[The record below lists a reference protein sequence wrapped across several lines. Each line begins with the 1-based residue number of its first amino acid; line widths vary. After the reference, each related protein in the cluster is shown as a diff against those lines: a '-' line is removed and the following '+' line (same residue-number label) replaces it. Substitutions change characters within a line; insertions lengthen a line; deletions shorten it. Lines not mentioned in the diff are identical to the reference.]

1 MKRSCAVAAVALFWT
16 ALGFHAPARLP
27 LLRAG
32 GASPGG
38 RASALRR
45 PAGSRRGVTLR
56 RQLSEETCEEM
67 ARREDVESRTLT
79 PSKMARARAPPPR
92 DGAPPRSKLRP
103 PPQAFAF
110 GALALVF
117 LVAEV
122 ASQGADA
129 TLAMATSSRVG
140 PRRARACEYRRRASP

>member
-92 DGAPPRSKLRP
+92 LVRLAGKVAFCYAYNLFYTRWLGGAAVPGSRATPS
-103 PPQAFAF
+103 
-110 GALALVF
+110 AL
-117 LVAEV
+117 
-122 ASQGADA
+122 
-129 TLAMATSSRVG
+129 TSRDL
-140 PRRARACEYRRRASP
+140 P